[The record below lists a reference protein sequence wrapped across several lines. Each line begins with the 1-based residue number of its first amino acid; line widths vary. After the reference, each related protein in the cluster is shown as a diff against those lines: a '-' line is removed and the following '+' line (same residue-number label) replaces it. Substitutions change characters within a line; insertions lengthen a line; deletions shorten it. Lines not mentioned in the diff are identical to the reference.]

1 MAGTGGILFRRL
13 SLRHTGGRHTGGIL
27 FFEGSNGGILFLVV
41 DRRVENWNWR
51 HPLFLELKQSRGDTG
66 GILFFG
72 LDTRNHYYE
81 GKLVASW
88 FASDE
93 IKGVKNWGH
102 PSFFG
107 RRIFVASSFAGLA

>member
-1 MAGTGGILFRRL
+1 MLGGQNFGGILF
-13 SLRHTGGRHTGGIL
+13 SKG
-27 FFEGSNGGILFLVV
+27 
-41 DRRVENWNWR
+41 
-51 HPLFLELKQSRGDTG
+51 
-66 GILFFG
+66 
-72 LDTRNHYYE
+72 

-107 RRIFVASSFAGLA
+107 KRKKWWHPLLVYR